1 MKHFILT
8 IASIAIFLSTTMT
21 QAAPQKLPSRSQLI
35 KLIKKVNHAGL
46 GVTGL
51 QSYKD
56 CDKVSIDSV
65 KILKVGRASS
75 NYYKESGNYIDSNF
89 MVKLKATGSC
99 SFDHFH
105 NFFSDIDGDGYKDYI
120 SGTLPIINEP
130 LEVSIST
137 DSYGDWEAG
146 SLRFAGNNF
155 KSKRIKQHIKKVFM
169 QGKAAMG
176 SNKYTSSVVINNISP
191 NQGNGVY
198 YDGFAV
204 SNKTFAE
211 HTYKSLVKTDITK
224 IFGTSYRAA
233 DWYDLENY
241 SSNNGDVLALLKQL
255 GIPSQEGVYITD
267 RGGRLGK
274 RVAVHCTAFDSSKYY
289 GLEKKLK
296 TQLLC
301 QANIFDEEDSK
312 VLVVKKSV
320 YGEKPKYGQKPRLKP
335 QKRSSVASNLNA
347 NDAQQ
352 MVADLNN
359 LKKEF
364 PQITKIFNSQPE
376 AKRRQLAMRFTK
388 EETSQGRRR
397 VFLQIGKELNQKT
410 SSNRTNA
417 SRHSHSGRYHVHPLP
432 RQGVAHRHGNG
443 AVGR

>member
-8 IASIAIFLSTTMT
+8 IASIAIFLSTTIT

-35 KLIKKVNHAGL
+35 KLIKKVNRADL

-51 QSYKD
+51 ESYKD
-56 CDKVSIDSV
+56 CDKVSIDSI

-105 NFFSDIDGDGYKDYI
+105 EFFSDIDGDGKNDYI

-146 SLRFAGNNF
+146 SLRFVGDNY
-155 KSKRIKQHIKKVFM
+155 KSKRIMQHIKRLFIR
-169 QGKAAMG
+169 GKAAMG
-176 SNKYTSSVVINNISP
+176 GNKYTSRVVINNIRP
-191 NQGNGVY
+191 NQGAGIYN
-198 YDGFAV
+198 DGFAV
-204 SNKTFAE
+204 SNEKRVHFYNSTII
-211 HTYKSLVKTDITK
+211 KK
-224 IFGTSYRAA
+224 FGTSYRAA
-233 DWYDLENY
+233 DWYDLKNY
-241 SSNNGDVLALLKQL
+241 SANNGNVLALLKKL
-255 GIPSQEGVYITD
+255 GISSQEGVYITS
-267 RGGRLGK
+267 GGYGLG
-274 RVAVHCTAFDSSKYY
+274 RYVAVHCTAFDSNKYF
-289 GLEKKLK
+289 GVEEKIKA
-296 TQLLC
+296 QPLC
-301 QANIFDEEDSK
+301 LAEVFDNKATK
-312 VLVVKKSV
+312 VLAVKRSV
-320 YGEKPKYGQKPRLKP
+320 YGDKPKSGQKPRLKP

-352 MVADLNN
+352 MVVDLNN

-364 PQITKIFNSQPE
+364 PQITKIFNSQPK
-376 AKRRQLAMRFTK
+376 AKRRQLAIRFAK